1 MWWVCDPMDGV
12 AAPITAG
19 WSRGITSADNTFIWL
34 TVLLV
39 LDVNWIIA
47 ALTLEPMVPGTVDVL
62 RSRFRP
68 VFPDCD
74 SILIIEVMP

>member
-19 WSRGITSADNTFIWL
+19 WGRGITSADNTFIWL
-34 TVLLV
+34 TVLIV

-47 ALTLEPMVPGTVDVL
+47 ALTLEPMVPGAVVDVL
-62 RSRFRP
+62 READSDQFFRTAIQ
-68 VFPDCD
+68 F
-74 SILIIEVMP
+74 